1 MKIEILRKPYV
12 NNSRSST
19 LCSLFAAMAP
29 SLETSWLSII
39 PNAFKLSRSLNKQS
53 TSRFLVLQ
61 RGAGY
66 LLLVRGFDVL
76 PISCQ
81 EGIPAW

>member
-1 MKIEILRKPYV
+1 M
-12 NNSRSST
+12 

-39 PNAFKLSRSLNKQS
+39 PNAFKLSGSLNKQS

-61 RGAGY
+61 WGGRLPVAG
-66 LLLVRGFDVL
+66 LWF
-76 PISCQ
+76 
-81 EGIPAW
+81 